1 MKEQSS
7 GAPSLTDRLVVLRP
21 LLGLVIVLG
30 LFTALLSPRGELKT
44 FLGPGNF
51 QVLLHSNS
59 VAAVLALGM
68 LLVIISGG
76 IDLSVGSVVAL
87 VTVVTMQAYQLI
99 YDGMLDLGSGPQPV
113 ALGGGTWA
121 GTQSVALASLA
132 AVAAGM
138 LAGGLCG
145 LCNGLLVTRLR
156 IAPFVATLGM
166 LSVARGLALWVSG
179 RHPITFSGAA
189 HPGWVTRL
197 QTAKAAGLV
206 YDWNLWLQAPQTAMA
221 QTARAVVAVLDDPNV
236 WSVVALAAVVAVL
249 LRRTVFGR
257 YCYAIGSNEATARLC
272 GVPVART
279 KVWVYTLAGLL
290 AGWAGVLSFAHGS
303 SGNPNA
309 GVGLELIVIAA
320 VVIGGASLS
329 GGQGNV
335 FGTLVGVLIW
345 GIIDNGVGFFNADV
359 EVKYVLI
366 GGFFIVNTALSQWQR
381 RRAE

>member
-1 MKEQSS
+1 MSEKPS
-7 GAPSLTDRLVVLRP
+7 GGPSLTDRLVVLRP

-30 LFTALLSPRGELKT
+30 LFAALLAQRGELGA
-44 FLGPGNF
+44 FLSLGNF
-51 QVLLHSNS
+51 QVLMHANS

-68 LLVIISGG
+68 LIVIVSGG

-87 VTVVTMQAYQLI
+87 VTVVTMQAYSLVYAGTVDHAGI
-99 YDGMLDLGSGPQPV
+99 HHLFRSGTEP
-113 ALGGGTWA
+113 WR
-121 GTQSVALASLA
+121 GTQSVLLASLA
-132 AVAAGM
+132 AVAAGV

-145 LCNGLLVTRLR
+145 LCNGLMVTRLR

-166 LSVARGLALWVSG
+166 LSVARGLALWAAG
-179 RHPITFSGAA
+179 RHRITFSSAA
-189 HPGWVTRL
+189 QPEWVTLL
-197 QTAKAAGLV
+197 QTAKAPRTV
-206 YDWNLWLQAPQTAMA
+206 F
-221 QTARAVVAVLDDPNV
+221 DPGV
-236 WSVVALAAVVAVL
+236 WSVLALAAVVAVL
-249 LRRTVFGR
+249 LRYTVFGR
-257 YCYAIGSNEATARLC
+257 YCYALGSNEATARLC
-272 GVPVART
+272 GVPVPRT
-279 KVWVYTLAGLL
+279 KVGVYVLAGLL
-290 AGWAGVLSFAHGS
+290 AGWAGVLTFAHSS
-303 SGNPNA
+303 SGDPNA

-329 GGQGNV
+329 GGQGHV